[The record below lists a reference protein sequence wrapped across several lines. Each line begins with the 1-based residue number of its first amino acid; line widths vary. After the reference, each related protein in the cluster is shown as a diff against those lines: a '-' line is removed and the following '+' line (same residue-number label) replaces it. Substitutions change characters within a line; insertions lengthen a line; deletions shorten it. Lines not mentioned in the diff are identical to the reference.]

1 LNGATR
7 LLVLLLL
14 VPVPLRAQGF
24 LDQFSYEGLHFSGI
38 GAAIGGVTSDRLEPD
53 FAGGVSVDYG
63 NIAPKIRVL
72 LGLSYFRSRFHD
84 AEIARF
90 ETRLERLVT
99 NPPPNFAITI
109 GPITW
114 TDYAASLDLQYV
126 FTPER
131 RVRPY
136 VGAGLALHV
145 RDGDGTAI
153 AGTFVEDALDAI
165 DAGVAASLGLEIG
178 VIRSLY
184 FTADVRGEAT
194 GELRTVVG
202 RAGLMFR
209 IPRGG
214 SR

>member
-38 GAAIGGVTSDRLEPD
+38 GAAIGGVVSDRLEPD

-72 LGLSYFRSRFHD
+72 FGLSYFRSRFHD
-84 AEIARF
+84 AEISRF
-90 ETRLERLVT
+90 EDRLESLAPGST
-99 NPPPNFAITI
+99 ITI

-131 RVRPY
+131 RIRPF

-145 RDGDGTAI
+145 RDGDGAAI
-153 AGTFVEDALDAI
+153 SDTFVEDALDAI
-165 DAGVAASLGLEIG
+165 DAGVAASFGLEIG
-178 VIRSLY
+178 LIRSLY
-184 FTADVRGEAT
+184 LTADVRGEAT

-209 IPRGG
+209 IPQGG